1 MGIGSMDN
9 LKLQWKIFIYL
20 LGFCV
25 LLLIILW
32 IFQTVFL
39 SDMYKFVRKMEM
51 EQAIALVEKN
61 INSPELEDI
70 LVELEMSK
78 EITVRPTREFM
89 PPFPLLLADMIAD
102 QKRLPKFKS
111 ILWTMAVRFLS
122 PFMP

>member
-1 MGIGSMDN
+1 
-9 LKLQWKIFIYL
+9 
-20 LGFCV
+20 
-25 LLLIILW
+25 
-32 IFQTVFL
+32 
-39 SDMYKFVRKMEM
+39 MYKFVRKMEM